1 MSGALEEDIPHD
13 RNLVGIGLDI
23 FKKKFSLLLTSE
35 FDVFGFEERWCYH
48 DAQTTS
54 WKVT

>member
-1 MSGALEEDIPHD
+1 MSGALEEDIPLD
-13 RNLVGIGLDI
+13 RYLVGIGLDI
-23 FKKKFSLLLTSE
+23 FKRKFSLLLTSE
-35 FDVFGFEERWCYH
+35 LDVFGFGERWSYH